1 MRSAPELT
9 VLAVHLLPPF
19 LAIWFFCFSFP
30 LACYSLSVNIQ
41 PSLATALTSSPSP
54 APWLSLQPYCNS
66 KCSFPCPSSTMSIS
80 PISSIIALTSAPL
93 WLQNYDILT
102 KPSFMRSNSAPT
114 NTVISTETSSHLS
127 SIHSLSGFKAS
138 SSLSTN
144 PINSLPV
151 IQGPLTFALK
161 SGQQG
166 SGAAIPV
173 GLTLGHSLCCLS
185 I

>member
-54 APWLSLQPYCNS
+54 ASWLSLQPYCNS

-173 GLTLGHSLCCLS
+173 GLT
-185 I
+185 